1 MHDFLGQTETWLVI
15 PHEPPTSTHQAA
27 LRVLKSKTGKMF
39 VGKMKN
45 SKIVGWMRTF
55 EPWVAEARPAKPME
69 GAVQVHIKLLYSP
82 PKYLLRK
89 IHKCKTIVKTTK
101 PDCDNAVKVILDLFT
116 KNGYWLDD
124 SQVWSI
130 TIEKYWSIEP
140 SVQVLFKQTNT
151 Q

>member
-27 LRVLKSKTGKMF
+27 LRVLKSRTGKMF

-45 SKIVGWMRTF
+45 SKIKGWMRTF
-55 EPWVAEARPAKPME
+55 EPWVAESKPQNPME
-69 GAVQVHIKLLYSP
+69 GPVEVHIKLLYSP
-82 PKYLLRK
+82 PKYLLKK
-89 IHKCKTIVKTTK
+89 IHRLKTLPKTTK

-116 KNGYWLDD
+116 THGYWLDD

-140 SVQVLFKQTNT
+140 SVQVLFKHTT
-151 Q
+151 QQ